1 MQTLSLFYILYQLY
15 HIVQIFMFFIII
27 FLKCGV
33 SFDLSH
39 VSPVLRLSTAVPMG
53 VWDLEPRPPR
63 ARLGSLRAAPKPRG
77 RLGNVHIASAPGR
90 GPC

>member
-39 VSPVLRLSTAVPMG
+39 VSPVLRA
-53 VWDLEPRPPR
+53 
-63 ARLGSLRAAPKPRG
+63 
-77 RLGNVHIASAPGR
+77 
-90 GPC
+90 

>member
-1 MQTLSLFYILYQLY
+1 
-15 HIVQIFMFFIII
+15 MFFIII

-63 ARLGSLRAAPKPRG
+63 APRIPTRRPKAQR
-77 RLGNVHIASAPGR
+77 SARQRPHRIGT
-90 GPC
+90 GAWPLLVCYEE